1 MQGPKGMAGDR
12 QFCTFRLGD
21 LFLGIDVLQVQEVLR
36 TQAMTRVPLAPRA
49 VRGLINLRG
58 QIVTAIDLRER
69 LGLPSLE
76 DGRQA
81 MNVVVRTEDGAVSLL
96 VDDIG
101 DVLEADCS
109 SCEAPPETLRAEAR
123 ELIPEVYKL
132 PDRLL
137 LILDTERA
145 LRLEAVAHHDKEN

>member
-58 QIVTAIDLRER
+58 QIVTAIDLRTR
-69 LGLPSLE
+69 LEFGPRAE
-76 DGRQA
+76 GEP
-81 MNVVVRTEDGAVSLL
+81 MNVVVQTPSGVVSLL
-96 VDDIG
+96 VDAIG
-101 DVLEADCS
+101 DVVDVQDTIFET
-109 SCEAPPETLRAEAR
+109 PPETLTGVAK
-123 ELIPEVYKL
+123 ELILGVYKF
-132 PDRLL
+132 DEQLL
-137 LILDTERA
+137 LELDIDA
-145 LRLEAVAHHDKEN
+145 AVELTPAVVA